1 MMKLVWLILG
11 IIQEKYLVTF
21 IQILGLNLSF
31 NKNGWLPGFVL
42 ISGWIEI
49 TMEDNIDDI
58 IKNIRFTNKLFKNGV
73 CINI

>member
-1 MMKLVWLILG
+1 MKLVWLILG

-58 IKNIRFTNKLFKNGV
+58 IKNIRFTNKLFKNSV

>member
-1 MMKLVWLILG
+1 MKLVWLILG

-73 CINI
+73 CINV

>member
-73 CINI
+73 CINV

>member
-1 MMKLVWLILG
+1 MKLVWLILG

>member
-1 MMKLVWLILG
+1 M
-11 IIQEKYLVTF
+11 VTF

-58 IKNIRFTNKLFKNGV
+58 IKNIRFTNKLFKNGM